1 VKVAQEPVPQRHQIS
16 IKLMLNGANSLQK
29 DSSNGDLDD
38 SNENR
43 ESSVEEENSLSSLP
57 YAAE

>member
-1 VKVAQEPVPQRHQIS
+1 
-16 IKLMLNGANSLQK
+16 MLNGANSLQK

>member
-1 VKVAQEPVPQRHQIS
+1 MKVAQEPVPQRHQIS

>member
-43 ESSVEEENSLSSLP
+43 ESSVEEENS
-57 YAAE
+57 